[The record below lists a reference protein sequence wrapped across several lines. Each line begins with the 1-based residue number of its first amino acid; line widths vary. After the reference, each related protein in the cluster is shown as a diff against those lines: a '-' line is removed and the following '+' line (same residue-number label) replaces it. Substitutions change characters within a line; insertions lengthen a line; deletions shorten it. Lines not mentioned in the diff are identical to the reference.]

1 MALGKALKD
10 SGILCA
16 PRYIQKPAF
25 ECQVIKNQVTFGT
38 SRWPFT
44 LARPEATD
52 YSRCHFEGTW
62 NALEHVLVL
71 PWNEKYTDEHIEYL
85 ATNIRNAVK
94 SLATK
99 EVVVN

>member
-1 MALGKALKD
+1 
-10 SGILCA
+10 
-16 PRYIQKPAF
+16 
-25 ECQVIKNQVTFGT
+25 VIRNQVTFGT

-52 YSRCHFEGTW
+52 YSRSRFTGTW

-85 ATNIRNAVK
+85 STRIRNAVS
-94 SLATK
+94 SLTSKNAGQLIAGR
-99 EVVVN
+99 

>member
-10 SGILCA
+10 YGILCA

-25 ECQVIKNQVTFGT
+25 ECQVIRNQVTFGT

-52 YSRCHFEGTW
+52 YSRCRFEGTW

-71 PWNEKYTDEHIEYL
+71 PWNEKYTADHLNYL
-85 ATNIRNAVK
+85 ASSIYQA
-94 SLATK
+94 ATK
-99 EVVVN
+99 LAKGGAA